1 MLAGPA
7 GIFAFSLPPL
17 SRIIA
22 RDRRSDMAKK
32 AKAGCGG
39 KTKKPPCKKK

>member
-7 GIFAFSLPPL
+7 VTFAFPLPPL

-22 RDRRSDMAKK
+22 RDRRFDMAKK

-39 KTKKPPCKKK
+39 RAKKPPSKKK